1 MAPRGGSCVLSRW
14 KWRVRGTGVEP
25 RGDEGEAEIIPRL
38 IDENEQLRTMVE
50 SLLEE
55 NARLVEHRDR
65 LSARLTNLSRQ
76 LQAAHT
82 AAAAVPTP
90 VPPRSKA
97 PANDEKDRQAEELGV
112 AFEELQVLTEELE
125 AANSALSSANRELDA
140 RMAERLQEVAQTKA
154 ALRVSEASFQTVAD
168 LVPDLL

>member
-82 AAAAVPTP
+82 AARRSRHPSRHGPRRQRTTKRTVK
-90 VPPRSKA
+90 PRSWA
-97 PANDEKDRQAEELGV
+97 W
-112 AFEELQVLTEELE
+112 
-125 AANSALSSANRELDA
+125 LSRSSRC
-140 RMAERLQEVAQTKA
+140 
-154 ALRVSEASFQTVAD
+154 
-168 LVPDLL
+168 